1 MVKTMEWQHNAL
13 EILDQTKLPVEIS
26 FIKCG
31 TYRRVGEAIKKLEVR
46 GAPAIGAAAGFAMVL
61 GWQQLMAEN
70 RCNLPAYEE
79 IKNELI
85 AARPTAVNLAWAANK
100 LYAEA
105 ERLTGQSKTQ
115 SEIAC
120 ALEKLAQQIYADD
133 IECNKKMGRYG
144 AELLPPY
151 TRILTHCNA
160 GALATCGWGT
170 ALGVIREAFAQGK
183 IDMVYAD
190 ETRPLLQGARLTV
203 WELMEDKIPV
213 TVITD
218 NMAAWAMQ
226 QKGIN
231 AVVTGADRIALNG
244 DTANKIGTFGV
255 ALAAKYHGIPFYIAA
270 PVSTF
275 DFSIADG
282 SGRTAAT
289 ISKELLNWT
298 LQGVVTAPPEALAY
312 NPAFD
317 VTPAA
322 LISGII
328 TEYGVIKP
336 PYRENIKK
344 LQLKIKEEIF
354 NE

>member
-31 TYRRVGEAIKKLEVR
+31 TYSRVGEAIKKLEVR

-120 ALEKLAQQIYADD
+120 ALEKLAQQIYDDD
-133 IECNKKMGRYG
+133 IECNKKMGKYG
-144 AELLPPY
+144 AELLPPH

-170 ALGVIREAFAQGK
+170 ALGVIREAFAKGK
-183 IDMVYAD
+183 ID
-190 ETRPLLQGARLTV
+190 TV
-203 WELMEDKIPV
+203 
-213 TVITD
+213 
-218 NMAAWAMQ
+218 
-226 QKGIN
+226 
-231 AVVTGADRIALNG
+231 
-244 DTANKIGTFGV
+244 
-255 ALAAKYHGIPFYIAA
+255 
-270 PVSTF
+270 
-275 DFSIADG
+275 
-282 SGRTAAT
+282 
-289 ISKELLNWT
+289 
-298 LQGVVTAPPEALAY
+298 
-312 NPAFD
+312 
-317 VTPAA
+317 
-322 LISGII
+322 
-328 TEYGVIKP
+328 
-336 PYRENIKK
+336 
-344 LQLKIKEEIF
+344 
-354 NE
+354 

>member
-1 MVKTMEWQHNAL
+1 MVKTMEWQQNAL
-13 EILDQTKLPVEIS
+13 EILDQTKLPV
-26 FIKCG
+26 
-31 TYRRVGEAIKKLEVR
+31 VGEAIKKLEVR

-70 RCNLPAYEE
+70 CCNLPAYEK

-105 ERLTGQSKTQ
+105 ERLTGQNKTQ
-115 SEIAC
+115 SEVAC

-144 AELLPPY
+144 AELLPLH

-203 WELMEDKIPV
+203 
-213 TVITD
+213 
-218 NMAAWAMQ
+218 
-226 QKGIN
+226 
-231 AVVTGADRIALNG
+231 ALNG

-282 SGRTAAT
+282 SWIPIEERSAQEV
-289 ISKELLNWT
+289 KT
-298 LQGVVTAPPEALAY
+298 LQGVVTSPPEALAY

-336 PYRENIKK
+336 PY
-344 LQLKIKEEIF
+344 QLKIKEEIF

>member
-1 MVKTMEWQHNAL
+1 MVKTMEWQHDAL

-120 ALEKLAQQIYADD
+120 ALEKLAQQIYNDD

-144 AELLPPY
+144 AELLPQH

-170 ALGVIREAFAQGK
+170 ALGVIREAFSQGK

-226 QKGIN
+226 QKGI
-231 AVVTGADRIALNG
+231 
-244 DTANKIGTFGV
+244 KIGTFGV

-282 SGRTAAT
+282 SGIPIEERSAQEV
-289 ISKELLNWT
+289 KT

-344 LQLKIKEEIF
+344 LQLKIKEEIIF